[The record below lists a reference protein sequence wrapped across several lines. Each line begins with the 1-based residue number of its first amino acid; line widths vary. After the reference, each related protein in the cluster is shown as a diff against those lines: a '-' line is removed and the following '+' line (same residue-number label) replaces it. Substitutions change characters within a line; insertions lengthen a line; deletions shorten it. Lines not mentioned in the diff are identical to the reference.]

1 LPDNIDETKTKA
13 SFKDGMLNL
22 KIQKTEE
29 AKPKAIE
36 VKVE

>member
-1 LPDNIDETKTKA
+1 NVDETKVKA

-22 KIQKTEE
+22 QIQKTEK